1 MPSASSQN
9 CRSSGRGV
17 GSRPSP
23 RQMPRGGGGR
33 LTPCSRRRVFA
44 LVRGSDLRLPA
55 VRRRAVRLGALVAG
69 SPPGREHPGVSP
81 VVGTREGREGF
92 GFSPAASPAS
102 APLPVCPRRLFA
114 KAGCRTFSEA
124 LRALRGATS
133 SRREERWDTSIPCAG
148 SYESV
153 KSLIRRTGLTTS
165 GALSPPHVAW
175 GHGGRLTSH
184 LTTSTVKCAGRLLG
198 HASLATPVPGRT
210 RPEPQSDTPE
220 PTPQCSARLATKRS

>member
-33 LTPCSRRRVFA
+33 LTPCSRWRVFA

-69 SPPGREHPGVSP
+69 SPPGREHPGCHPSSE
-81 VVGTREGREGF
+81 REKGAKA
-92 GFSPAASPAS
+92 SASPL
-102 APLPVCPRRLFA
+102 PLVPPPRHYLSVP
-114 KAGCRTFSEA
+114 AGCSLKQVAERFPKA

-165 GALSPPHVAW
+165 GTLSPPHVAW
-175 GHGGRLTSH
+175 GHGGPADITSDAPA
-184 LTTSTVKCAGRLLG
+184 L
-198 HASLATPVPGRT
+198 
-210 RPEPQSDTPE
+210 
-220 PTPQCSARLATKRS
+220 